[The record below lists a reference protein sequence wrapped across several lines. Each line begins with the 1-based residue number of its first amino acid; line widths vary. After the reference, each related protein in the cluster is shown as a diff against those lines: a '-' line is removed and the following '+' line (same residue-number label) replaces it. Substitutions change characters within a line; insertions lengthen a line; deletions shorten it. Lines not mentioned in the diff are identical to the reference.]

1 MEQCEYMENFLG
13 IAYIQQKTFYVLG
26 YSTSI
31 TWKNSYYI
39 FRVRMLISNIME
51 IKRQF
56 SLDTNLKLM
65 DQVLQVLV
73 GTRDKFYH

>member
-1 MEQCEYMENFLG
+1 VVKHG
-13 IAYIQQKTFYVLG
+13 KIAIKF
-26 YSTSI
+26 
-31 TWKNSYYI
+31 

-56 SLDTNLKLM
+56 SLDTNSKLM

-73 GTRDKFYH
+73 GRRDKFYP